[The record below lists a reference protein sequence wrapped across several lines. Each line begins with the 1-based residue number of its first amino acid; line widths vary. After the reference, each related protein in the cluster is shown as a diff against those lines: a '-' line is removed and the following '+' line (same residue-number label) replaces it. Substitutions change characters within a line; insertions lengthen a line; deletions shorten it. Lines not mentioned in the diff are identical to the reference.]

1 MKQFRKSFLIYLLII
16 LLLPFLF
23 IDEYYHS
30 LMVITGIY
38 AIVAIGLSLV
48 VGYSGQISIGQAA
61 FWGIGAYISAI
72 LSTKYGLS
80 PILGL
85 IAATIIPC
93 IIAFILARAIAGLS
107 GYYLAMATLAFG
119 YIVQILLT
127 EWEAVTGGA
136 NGLIGIPAIPFF
148 GESELRM
155 YYLVWGIVSLV
166 LLFTLNLV
174 HSRIGRAFRAIH
186 KSEIAATSMGID
198 VRKFRLSAFALGG
211 MFTGLSGGLYAHY
224 MGMLDPQPFG
234 FHESIVFITI
244 VVVGGMTSI
253 WGALV
258 GTVFIELIR
267 TGLAELS
274 DIYPALEGDIDTI
287 VFGAILI
294 LIIMFM
300 PEGVVPRLQML
311 WKNVQFRQRQ
321 MKEQQTTYSQD
332 ENGTTYLQDNKE
344 GETVR

>member
-1 MKQFRKSFLIYLLII
+1 MGKFGKSFLIYFLII
-16 LLLPFLF
+16 AILPLLFT
-23 IDEYYHS
+23 DEYYRS
-30 LMVITGIY
+30 LLVITGIY

-72 LSTKYGLS
+72 LTTKFELS
-80 PILGL
+80 PFIGL

-119 YIVQILLT
+119 YIVQIILS
-127 EWEAVTGGA
+127 EWETVTGGA
-136 NGLIGIPAIPFF
+136 NGLIGIPSITFF
-148 GESELRM
+148 GESELGM
-155 YYLVWGIVSLV
+155 YYLVWGVVTLV

-198 VRKFRLSAFALGG
+198 VRKYRLSAFALGG

-234 FHESIVFITI
+234 FHESIIFITI

-253 WGALV
+253 WGALI
-258 GTVFIELIR
+258 GTVLIELIR
-267 TGLAELS
+267 AGLAELS
-274 DIYPALEGDIDTI
+274 DTFPVLEGDIDTI

-311 WKNVQFRQRQ
+311 WKRYQVQQL
-321 MKEQQTTYSQD
+321 KKKGSEYSRA
-332 ENGTTYLQDNKE
+332 NHGSTYLQDNKE